1 MRPFLYNLCIDIYD
15 SPHLIVDTSPLKV
28 VQGSYLFTVDL
39 ASLPLSASRDFP
51 SQASAPAQN
60 TKVACR
66 RGQVPAG
73 PDPRS
78 IA

>member
-1 MRPFLYNLCIDIYD
+1 MRPSLYNLCIDIYD
-15 SPHLIVDTSPLKV
+15 SLNLIVDTSPLKV

-39 ASLPLSASRDFP
+39 AFCHSRLSGFSLPSLRTRP
-51 SQASAPAQN
+51 KHQG
-60 TKVACR
+60 ACR